1 MKKTI
6 LTILVCIVIAL
17 GLTAC
22 GKSDLEE
29 AKKDLAKTQEK
40 YGYVE
45 KETVD
50 VLVAKFNTEVADNS
64 TLNKASIDYLT
75 ESNNQYWY
83 GLIEG
88 ISLVVVPEKYTN
100 DKTTEIVNYMLLQ
113 VDKNSKYE
121 KDANTYIKYLIKAN
135 NNQITDSEI
144 DTLIQD
150 AKTKNNSGKISNN
163 GKGISIGYTEN
174 DEKYQYQVLRLYK

>member
-6 LTILVCIVIAL
+6 ITILVCIVIAL
-17 GLTAC
+17 SLTAC

-29 AKKDLAKTQEK
+29 ANKDLENSQEK

-64 TLNKASIDYLT
+64 TLNKASTEYLT

-88 ISLVVVPEKYTN
+88 ISLVVVPEKCTN
-100 DKTTEIVNYMLLQ
+100 DKTKASQLDTQKMM
-113 VDKNSKYE
+113 KNI
-121 KDANTYIKYLIKAN
+121 NIKF
-135 NNQITDSEI
+135 
-144 DTLIQD
+144 
-150 AKTKNNSGKISNN
+150 
-163 GKGISIGYTEN
+163 
-174 DEKYQYQVLRLYK
+174 

>member
-29 AKKDLAKTQEK
+29 AKKDLEKTQEK

-121 KDANTYIKYLIKAN
+121 KDANTYIKYLYRMVN
-135 NNQITDSEI
+135 T
-144 DTLIQD
+144 
-150 AKTKNNSGKISNN
+150 
-163 GKGISIGYTEN
+163 
-174 DEKYQYQVLRLYK
+174 VLAGQTIM